1 MTIITIATPTGPLK
15 VDTAFKMPS
24 TLVEQIKGIIQAQDQ
39 ITDKS
44 QRRYVEAYDLVNK
57 WAQQSN
63 LEKNEGQKNE
73 GQVFHYRIPNTNE
86 DAGLGTGCW
95 LKHADARRDF
105 ALVLAHN
112 DAHVVFGLQIEPKTR
127 LHAEK
132 QA

>member
-1 MTIITIATPTGPLK
+1 MLK
-15 VDTAFKMPS
+15 NKPSRKAVSAEMGRWPRTMSLMRLGGTSKKMS
-24 TLVEQIKGIIQAQDQ
+24 KE
-39 ITDKS
+39 
-44 QRRYVEAYDLVNK
+44 
-57 WAQQSN
+57 
-63 LEKNEGQKNE
+63 NE

>member
-63 LEKNEGQKNE
+63 LDSGTKLFFK
-73 GQVFHYRIPNTNE
+73 QVAEVNGNVQSSPANIYIRE
-86 DAGLGTGCW
+86 
-95 LKHADARRDF
+95 
-105 ALVLAHN
+105 V
-112 DAHVVFGLQIEPKTR
+112 TR
-127 LHAEK
+127 LGLDEDPEK
-132 QA
+132 MRVRSFIIAFQTLTKMRG

>member
-63 LEKNEGQKNE
+63 LDSGTKLFFK
-73 GQVFHYRIPNTNE
+73 QV
-86 DAGLGTGCW
+86 
-95 LKHADARRDF
+95 
-105 ALVLAHN
+105 
-112 DAHVVFGLQIEPKTR
+112 
-127 LHAEK
+127 AEVK
-132 QA
+132 KMRVRSFIIAFQTLTKMRG